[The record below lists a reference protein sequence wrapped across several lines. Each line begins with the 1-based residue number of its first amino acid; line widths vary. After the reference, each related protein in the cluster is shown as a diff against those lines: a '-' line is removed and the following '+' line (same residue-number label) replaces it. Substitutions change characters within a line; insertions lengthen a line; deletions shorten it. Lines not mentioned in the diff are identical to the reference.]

1 MKQALI
7 MFLLSGLCAL
17 GMHAQALPANV
28 QVVGNDIGVEELTVK
43 ELRRAMR
50 GEMSFWAAS
59 KKAVTVVLPAKSME
73 IESSQTAQFV
83 VNSPRFAVL
92 QKYWLGKVFE
102 GRANPPI
109 FVRSQ
114 DELVEVVSRTPGSIG
129 LLFNVDSQPGLRIEI
144 NEE

>member
-1 MKQALI
+1 
-7 MFLLSGLCAL
+7 
-17 GMHAQALPANV
+17 
-28 QVVGNDIGVEELTVK
+28 
-43 ELRRAMR
+43 
-50 GEMSFWAAS
+50 
-59 KKAVTVVLPAKSME
+59 ME

-129 LLFNVDSQPGLRIEI
+129 LLFNVDSQSGLRIEI
-144 NEE
+144 DEE